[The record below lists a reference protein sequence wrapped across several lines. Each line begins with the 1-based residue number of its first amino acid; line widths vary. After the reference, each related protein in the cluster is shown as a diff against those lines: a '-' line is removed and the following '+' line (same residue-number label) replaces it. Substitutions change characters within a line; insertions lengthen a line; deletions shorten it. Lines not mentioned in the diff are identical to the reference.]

1 MVRTAATALAARP
14 AWPLGPC
21 AAFMAERAAAV
32 IPAVVLFCAPA
43 ATARSTAS
51 VAWTCVGSP
60 SVAASICSTATGSA
74 PPATAIAT
82 MALTSDWTGGHITF
96 GSSSC
101 ENGRGVGASASQ
113 AGAGAARSGVAGGG

>member
-1 MVRTAATALAARP
+1 MGGLVSTAATALAASELP
-14 AWPLGPC
+14 WPLGPD

-32 IPAVVLFCAPA
+32 MPAVVLFCAPA
-43 ATARSTAS
+43 ATARSTAR

-82 MALTSDWTGGHITF
+82 MALTSD
-96 GSSSC
+96 
-101 ENGRGVGASASQ
+101 
-113 AGAGAARSGVAGGG
+113 